1 MTQKCKKS
9 QKLIAL
15 ESELLSVISQK
26 TRLLIICLLQEGPK
40 CLCELAPLMDED
52 TSTIS
57 RHLNLLKDKGVLATK
72 KEGVRV
78 KYWVRDKRV
87 FKILDIV
94 DEILQ
99 AEINEK
105 AQILR

>member
-1 MTQKCKKS
+1 
-9 QKLIAL
+9 
-15 ESELLSVISQK
+15 
-26 TRLLIICLLQEGPK
+26 
-40 CLCELAPLMDED
+40 MDED